1 MSTGDYWKDLEEDEG
16 EYWFKYKQ
24 TQRDKKKHYKEN
36 ILENELDLLKSL
48 PVHIKEIK
56 DNNRY
61 VLELH
66 TDRGL
71 RTIDY
76 WPSSGT
82 WKVRNGIGQGKGI
95 QKFIN
100 YFKLTP
106 KERE

>member
-1 MSTGDYWKDLEEDEG
+1 MDDEG
-16 EYWFKYKQ
+16 EYWHRYKSR
-24 TQRDKKKHYKEN
+24 RDRKSFYVKN
-36 ILENELDLLKSL
+36 LMQNDLDLLKTL
-48 PVHIKEIK
+48 PVSIKLLS
-56 DNNRY
+56 DANRY
-61 VLELH
+61 VIELH

-71 RTIDY
+71 RIVDY